1 MKNTNVWGTLWLGM
15 ICVWV
20 EKVRHCAA
28 LMRVWAFEDHER
40 LGDVVL
46 LKRFGNVAGELILG
60 MTEALGAASR
70 V

>member
-1 MKNTNVWGTLWLGM
+1 M
-15 ICVWV
+15 

-28 LMRVWAFEDHER
+28 LMRAWAFEDHER